1 MRQIISIPEIPS
13 PSPGSTF
20 SLNIEYRV
28 DPTNADTETL
38 TGLGMR
44 LHFDS
49 SDLEFLSVEN
59 FFREDG
65 PFNTVPESAESEGE
79 TNSDNDP
86 STDQFISTNWID
98 VSGNFPGEG
107 ETPVLLYTVNFRATS
122 SFSDATT
129 LNFSRI
135 SSPPGFELDTP
146 VVTVDA
152 ADSGNAPPVIVETT
166 FSLDE
171 NASNG
176 ERVGRVNASDP
187 EGQPLS
193 FSLDDNSVFEIND
206 QGEITVVDNTVLD
219 FETNPSFPLNVTVD
233 DGELSSTGEVIIELD
248 SVNESPRFTEESFT
262 FNADEN
268 VATGTTIGTLTATDS
283 NAEDTLSF
291 SLGEDSANLPFTVND
306 SGEIEVR
313 EGEELDFETVSSFSF
328 AATVS
333 DGELTDTVS
342 VTVNVNN
349 VNESPI
355 VPDQTF
361 SVRSSATNETVIGT
375 VNASDPETDDLNLE
389 IIGGNSDADQDG
401 ESAFALDNTGEIT
414 VRDAKELDERDS
426 FSLTVRASE
435 TANPDQSS
443 IATITVNVTTS
454 PDSPLLF
461 GSLDDDT
468 LDSNDSQ
475 TPFDGSNRLLFTG
488 AGGDNINASAGGGN
502 NRIYAGSENDVII
515 AAEGDRVFGGAG
527 NDQIAGN
534 GESRLYGQDGD
545 DLFRIGASGNN
556 TVFGGSGND
565 DFIIAE
571 RDLLPDAANT
581 IRDFTPADDTL
592 GIDRPALSFENDIRL
607 VQEETAIPTTLVI
620 LRLAGSEQEETLVR
634 LPGVEVNEI
643 SAEDFVFDVSS
654 LA

>member
-20 SLNIEYRV
+20 SLDIEYRV

-49 SDLEFLSVEN
+49 SALEFLSVEN
-59 FFREDG
+59 FFREDV
-65 PFNTVPESAESEGE
+65 PLNTVPESAESEGE
-79 TNSDNDP
+79 TTSDNDP
-86 STDQFISTNWID
+86 STDQLISTNWTD

-135 SSPPGFELDTP
+135 STPPGFELDTP
-146 VVTVDA
+146 VVAIDA
-152 ADSGNAPPVIVETT
+152 TDSGNAPPSVSNET
-166 FSLDE
+166 FSIEE
-171 NASNG
+171 NSPI
-176 ERVGRVNASDP
+176 ETVVGTVRASDP
-187 EGQPLS
+187 EGQSLT
-193 FSLDDNSVFEIND
+193 FSLDDNSVFEIDD

-219 FETNPSFPLNVTVD
+219 FETNPSFTLNVTVD
-233 DGELSSTGEVIIELD
+233 
-248 SVNESPRFTEESFT
+248 
-262 FNADEN
+262 
-268 VATGTTIGTLTATDS
+268 
-283 NAEDTLSF
+283 
-291 SLGEDSANLPFTVND
+291 
-306 SGEIEVR
+306 
-313 EGEELDFETVSSFSF
+313 
-328 AATVS
+328 

-389 IIGGNSDADQDG
+389 IISGNLDADQDG
-401 ESAFALDNTGEIT
+401 EPAFVLDNTGEIT

-426 FSLTVRASE
+426 FSLTIRASE

-515 AAEGDRVFGGAG
+515 AAEGDRVFGGTG
-527 NDQIAGN
+527 NDEITGN
-534 GESRLYGQDGD
+534 GESRFYGQAGD

-565 DFIIAE
+565 DFMIAE

-592 GIDRPALSFENDIRL
+592 GIDRPFLSFDNDIRL

-620 LRLAGSEQEETLVR
+620 LRLAGLEQEETLVR

-643 SAEDFVFDVSS
+643 SAEDFLFDVSS